1 MRTRMFRSGRA
12 FPFSLL
18 PALLLAFVLLA
29 PPAFAGEA
37 EPLAQDEAAE
47 KRLVEISTELR
58 CLVCQ
63 NESLAG
69 SNAELAHDLRRE
81 IRGMIQAGKSDAEI
95 MDFMV
100 SRYGDFVLYRP
111 PLKGT
116 TLLLWFGPALLF
128 AVGVGGLF
136 MFLRRRARTIDD
148 APLSEAERREAER
161 LLQSD
166 EPKS

>member
-1 MRTRMFRSGRA
+1 MSTRMFRSGRG

-69 SNAELAHDLRRE
+69 SNAELAVDLRRE
-81 IRGMIQAGKSDAEI
+81 IRTMIKSGKNNSEI

-100 SRYGDFVLYRP
+100 SRYGDFVRYRP

-116 TLLLWFGPALLF
+116 TMLLWFGPALLF
-128 AVGVGGLF
+128 LGAFGALIV
-136 MFLRRRARTIDD
+136 FLRRRARAVTETTLSD
-148 APLSEAERREAER
+148 ADRQQAEQLLER
-161 LLQSD
+161 HD
-166 EPKS
+166 A